1 MILNRWSSD
10 FSLVLSCVLNIRTKR
25 KPGTNPALTHKTH
38 KGYLLLDPPIDLRQ
52 EMTMAA
58 PKIVLIVYG
67 IPNPIR
73 FRPKIRIDPAIA
85 PITIAKVKIPR
96 RVPTR
101 RALLP
106 FAFSISPIN
115 ALILFV

>member
-1 MILNRWSSD
+1 M
-10 FSLVLSCVLNIRTKR
+10 
-25 KPGTNPALTHKTH
+25 
-38 KGYLLLDPPIDLRQ
+38 
-52 EMTMAA
+52 
-58 PKIVLIVYG
+58 
-67 IPNPIR
+67 
-73 FRPKIRIDPAIA
+73 
-85 PITIAKVKIPR
+85 

>member
-1 MILNRWSSD
+1 
-10 FSLVLSCVLNIRTKR
+10 
-25 KPGTNPALTHKTH
+25 
-38 KGYLLLDPPIDLRQ
+38 
-52 EMTMAA
+52 MTMAA
-58 PKIVLIVYG
+58 PRIVLIVYG
-67 IPNPIR
+67 MENPIR

-101 RALLP
+101 RALFP

>member
-1 MILNRWSSD
+1 
-10 FSLVLSCVLNIRTKR
+10 
-25 KPGTNPALTHKTH
+25 
-38 KGYLLLDPPIDLRQ
+38 
-52 EMTMAA
+52 MTMAA
-58 PKIVLIVYG
+58 PKIVFTVYG
-67 IPNPIR
+67 MANPIR
-73 FRPKIRIDPAIA
+73 FIPKIRIDPAIA

>member
-1 MILNRWSSD
+1 
-10 FSLVLSCVLNIRTKR
+10 
-25 KPGTNPALTHKTH
+25 
-38 KGYLLLDPPIDLRQ
+38 
-52 EMTMAA
+52 MTMAA
-58 PKIVLIVYG
+58 PRIVLIVYG
-67 IPNPIR
+67 MENPIR

-85 PITIAKVKIPR
+85 PITIATVKIPR

>member
-1 MILNRWSSD
+1 
-10 FSLVLSCVLNIRTKR
+10 
-25 KPGTNPALTHKTH
+25 
-38 KGYLLLDPPIDLRQ
+38 
-52 EMTMAA
+52 MTMAA
-58 PKIVLIVYG
+58 PSIVLIVYG
-67 IPNPIR
+67 MANPIR
-73 FRPKIRIDPAIA
+73 FSPRIRIDPAIA
-85 PITIAKVKIPR
+85 PITIARVKIPM

>member
-1 MILNRWSSD
+1 
-10 FSLVLSCVLNIRTKR
+10 
-25 KPGTNPALTHKTH
+25 
-38 KGYLLLDPPIDLRQ
+38 
-52 EMTMAA
+52 MTMAA
-58 PKIVLIVYG
+58 PKIVFTVYE

>member
-1 MILNRWSSD
+1 
-10 FSLVLSCVLNIRTKR
+10 
-25 KPGTNPALTHKTH
+25 
-38 KGYLLLDPPIDLRQ
+38 
-52 EMTMAA
+52 MTMAA
-58 PKIVLIVYG
+58 PKIVFTVYG
-67 IPNPIR
+67 TANPIR
-73 FRPKIRIDPAIA
+73 FIPKIRIDPAIA

-115 ALILFV
+115 ALMLFV

>member
-1 MILNRWSSD
+1 
-10 FSLVLSCVLNIRTKR
+10 
-25 KPGTNPALTHKTH
+25 
-38 KGYLLLDPPIDLRQ
+38 
-52 EMTMAA
+52 MTMAA

-85 PITIAKVKIPR
+85 PITIARVKIPR

-115 ALILFV
+115 ALMLFV

>member
-1 MILNRWSSD
+1 
-10 FSLVLSCVLNIRTKR
+10 
-25 KPGTNPALTHKTH
+25 
-38 KGYLLLDPPIDLRQ
+38 
-52 EMTMAA
+52 MAA
-58 PKIVLIVYG
+58 PRIVLIVYG
-67 IPNPIR
+67 MENPIR
-73 FRPKIRIDPAIA
+73 FSPKIRIDPAIA
-85 PITIAKVKIPR
+85 PITIAIVKIPR